1 MLNVP
6 ELERRWRRR
15 RQLKRRP
22 YIVAAL
28 IGLAA
33 CGALFYAYVST
44 NILDDFNR
52 KLITVVQ
59 VETVLKP
66 AEKTQNT
73 ADETSTAISSLPHS
87 SVGEAASASA
97 PAEQKP
103 LKLTPSMQ
111 FMETFAAEETP
122 HDFSNEQPVKKRP
135 AAEPSPKPTEPAA
148 AKPAPTPAPVT
159 AAPKKPETSSMQI
172 QRDDGMEDLQDV
184 IARFKKNKNPV
195 LSLFIAKRYYQIG
208 EYQQSY
214 NYALITNE
222 LDSTLEDSWLIF
234 AKSLYKLGHQE
245 MAVKTLKTYLNANNS
260 VKAKFVLD
268 QMEKGTFR

>member
-6 ELERRWRRR
+6 ELERRWKRR
-15 RQLKRRP
+15 RQLKRRQ
-22 YIVAAL
+22 YIIAAL

-44 NILDDFNR
+44 NILDDFIR

-59 VETVLKP
+59 VETFLKP

-87 SVGEAASASA
+87 SVGEATSASA
-97 PAEQKP
+97 PAEP
-103 LKLTPSMQ
+103 TPSMQ

-122 HDFSNEQPVKKRP
+122 NDFNNKQPVKKRP
-135 AAEPSPKPTEPAA
+135 AAKPSPKPTEPAA
-148 AKPAPTPAPVT
+148 ATP
-159 AAPKKPETSSMQI
+159 APKKPKTSSMQI
-172 QRDDGMEDLQDV
+172 QRDDDMEYLQDV
-184 IARFKKNKNPV
+184 FARFKKNKNPV

-222 LDSTLEDSWLIF
+222 LDSTIEDSWLIF
-234 AKSLYKLGHQE
+234 AKSLYKMDQKE
-245 MAVKTLKTYLNANNS
+245 MAIKTLKSYIQESSS
-260 VKAKFVLD
+260 VKAKLALD
-268 QMEKGTFR
+268 QMEKGTLE